1 MYFAGLKFLESLFF
15 FEATIGCANLFC
27 EIFEA
32 KLSPRSS
39 LFCEFKRRTCVCV
52 CVCGMLLWSPR
63 CSDDGIFFRSS
74 RCSGGEALCWHVRVV
89 RT

>member
-27 EIFEA
+27 ENFEA

-52 CVCGMLLWSPR
+52 CV
-63 CSDDGIFFRSS
+63 
-74 RCSGGEALCWHVRVV
+74 WHVVMEPPV
-89 RT
+89 LG